1 MDRSQSILVSIIRPA
16 LLYCKKVWAAASQ
29 NCLLRA
35 FFVSPRENSLPQYP
49 HQLPKIS
56 LPAPFALAA
65 VKADDIVKT
74 RKTFCSSIKTA
85 AEGLFPVFFWLCVRS
100 VFIPCLHEKQPDGIV
115 LVLCPHNAQT
125 DDPLDVFAQDIVQRG
140 ALFRPDS
147 RGGSRR
153 LFVLVCFI

>member
-16 LLYCKKVWAAASQ
+16 LLYCKKVWATASQ

-35 FFVSPRENSLPQYP
+35 FFLQGRTPCHNTP
-49 HQLPKIS
+49 QLPKIS

-65 VKADDIVKT
+65 VKADDIGTT
-74 RKTFCSSIKTA
+74 RKTLCSSIKTA
-85 AEGLFPVFFWLCVRS
+85 AEGLFPVFFWLCARS
-100 VFIPCLHEKQPDGIV
+100 VFILCLHEKQPDGIV

-140 ALFRPDS
+140 ALFRS
-147 RGGSRR
+147 NS
-153 LFVLVCFI
+153 

>member
-1 MDRSQSILVSIIRPA
+1 MELHSLYWF
-16 LLYCKKVWAAASQ
+16 LLYAQHCFIARKFGLRQVKTVYCGRFCFSKGK
-29 NCLLRA
+29 LLA
-35 FFVSPRENSLPQYP
+35 TIP

-56 LPAPFALAA
+56 LPVPFSLAA

-85 AEGLFPVFFWLCVRS
+85 AEGLFPVFFWLCARS
-100 VFIPCLHEKQPDGIV
+100 VFILCLHEEQPDGIV
-115 LVLCPHNAQT
+115 LVLCTHNAQT

-140 ALFRPDS
+140 VLFRPDS